1 MPVVLR
7 FQGFKFFFYSN
18 EGLPPEPAHIHVR
31 QADAE
36 AKYWLS
42 PQVKLANNDGFN
54 APALRRIA
62 CLIIQ
67 NHEYLLEA
75 WNEYF
80 SSISHN

>member
-7 FQGFKFFFYSN
+7 FEGLKFFFYSN

-42 PQVKLANNDGFN
+42 PQVQLASNEGFN
-54 APALRRIA
+54 APSLRSIA
-62 CLIIQ
+62 RLIIQ
-67 NHEYLLEA
+67 NRKQLLES

-80 SSISHN
+80 S

>member
-7 FQGFKFFFYSN
+7 FEGLKFFFYSN

-42 PQVKLANNDGFN
+42 PQVQLASNEGFN
-54 APALRRIA
+54 APSLRRIA
-62 CLIIQ
+62 RLIIQ
-67 NHEYLLEA
+67 NREQLLES

-80 SSISHN
+80 S

>member
-7 FQGFKFFFYSN
+7 VEGLKFFFYSN

-42 PQVKLANNDGFN
+42 PQVQLASNDGFN

-62 CLIIQ
+62 RLIIK
-67 NHEYLLEA
+67 NREYLLEA
-75 WNEYF
+75 WDEHF
-80 SSISHN
+80 S

>member
-7 FQGFKFFFYSN
+7 FEGLKFFFYSN

-42 PQVKLANNDGFN
+42 PQVQLASNEGFN
-54 APALRRIA
+54 APSLRRIA
-62 CLIIQ
+62 RLIIQ
-67 NHEYLLEA
+67 NRKQLLES

-80 SSISHN
+80 S